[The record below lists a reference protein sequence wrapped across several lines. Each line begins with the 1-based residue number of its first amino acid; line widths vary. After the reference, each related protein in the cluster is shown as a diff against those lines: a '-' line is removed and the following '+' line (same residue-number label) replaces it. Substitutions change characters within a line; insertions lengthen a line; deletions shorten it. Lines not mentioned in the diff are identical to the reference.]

1 MFIEISFLNFE
12 KKITINERL
21 SNNSFNQELI
31 GGAIII
37 KHNKK
42 NKNL

>member
-1 MFIEISFLNFE
+1 MFIEIYFLNFE

-31 GGAIII
+31 GGVII
-37 KHNKK
+37 KKLSEK

>member
-31 GGAIII
+31 GGVIIFKLFI
-37 KHNKK
+37 IRK
-42 NKNL
+42 N